1 MNTIK
6 RIIFRLFPEL
16 TGKWHLPHFA
26 KVVALPELPS
36 SGEFSNECYPR
47 YAANVA
53 LLDESGLE
61 RDDVPIF
68 QAVPLPIPGVGEHA
82 GRLEPPA
89 IGAIVEIAFAYG
101 NPSKPFIRTVLG
113 IGWHLPAIKAGE
125 SQYQQRK
132 GVYKSV
138 DEEGS
143 FRDMT
148 DRLAFLRCRIREVR
162 ADEEQ
167 DYRSPKSWFGSETEN
182 IFKLISELME
192 IVSNLSIACASHTH
206 PYYWTDPAGSVTTSV
221 SDKANTQSSYSKLA
235 TALKSRLDPIT
246 KLSEP
251 SGRL

>member
-1 MNTIK
+1 MDVNTIK
-6 RIIFRLFPEL
+6 RIIFQLFPEL

-26 KVVALPELPS
+26 KVIALPELPS
-36 SGEFSNECYPR
+36 SGQFSDEFYPR

-68 QAVPLPIPGVGEHA
+68 QAVPLPVPGVGEHA

-89 IGAIVEIAFAYG
+89 IGSIVEVAFAYG
-101 NPSKPFIRTVLG
+101 NPSKPFIRMVLG

-125 SQYQQRK
+125 SRYQQRM
-132 GVYKSV
+132 GVCKLV
-138 DEEGS
+138 DEEGG
-143 FRDMT
+143 FRDIT
-148 DRLAFLRCRIREVR
+148 DQLALLRCRIREVR

-182 IFKLISELME
+182 IFKLISELTE
-192 IVSNLSIACASHTH
+192 IVSNLSIACSSHTH
-206 PYYWTDPAGSVTTSV
+206 PYARTDPAGSGKTSV

-235 TALKSRLDPIT
+235 TALKSRLDSIT
-246 KLSEP
+246 KL
-251 SGRL
+251 